1 MASRSS
7 EARLLRGCCTKPM
20 AFGNRKKRHTMP
32 LVDEP
37 VLVPLWIKLVS
48 DFAFA
53 ALALPL
59 RPRYDGC

>member
-1 MASRSS
+1 
-7 EARLLRGCCTKPM
+7 M